1 MSSEIG
7 GCRHDDHPSDASRL
21 FLHPIRPDRAGR
33 GRTQDGTTVPVG
45 CAMTTTWM
53 NDKVEQMATAAETY
67 VRFHDNPESTIT
79 EIQMAHARFLMAA
92 RAIMEWMTR

>member
-1 MSSEIG
+1 
-7 GCRHDDHPSDASRL
+7 
-21 FLHPIRPDRAGR
+21 
-33 GRTQDGTTVPVG
+33 
-45 CAMTTTWM
+45 MTTTWM